1 MGWLQTQTREADE
14 KRERKSG
21 TNWWYI
27 AGVAIGAG
35 TG

>member
-1 MGWLQTQTREADE
+1 MGWFKPQTDGERTE
-14 KRERKSG
+14 ERKSG

-35 TG
+35 SG